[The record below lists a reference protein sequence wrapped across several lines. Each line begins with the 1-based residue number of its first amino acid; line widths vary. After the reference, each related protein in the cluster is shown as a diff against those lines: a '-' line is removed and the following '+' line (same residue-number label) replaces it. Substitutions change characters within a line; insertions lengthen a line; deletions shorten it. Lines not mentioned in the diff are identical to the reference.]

1 VGHADKDQV
10 MAMVKRLLP
19 TAGVHQFDAAD
30 ALAAAIAHAHLAGT
44 RAKIAGA
51 LAGEVVS
58 GSPSARATNKRSA
71 LV

>member
-1 VGHADKDQV
+1 

-44 RAKIAGA
+44 RAKIAA
-51 LAGEVVS
+51 AM
-58 GSPSARATNKRSA
+58 A
-71 LV
+71 